1 MLTYSSV
8 GVIYGDIGTSP
19 LYTYAS
25 IFSFFTPTE
34 DQIIG
39 ATSLIL
45 WGLTLIVM
53 TKYCCESPS
62 LLSRSFTEPQKSP
75 GLLSPVILQSHKPR
89 NPNEQERGCH
99 QVSVLQPVSVP
110 IVFLARQCL
119 DTLDSRLLVMAD
131 EAVIGCSVHHD
142 VRRQWRGRYLCA
154 VQVP

>member
-53 TKYCCESPS
+53 IKYCCESPS
-62 LLSRSFTEPQKSP
+62 LD
-75 GLLSPVILQSHKPR
+75 GAVILQTHKSP
-89 NPNEQERGCH
+89 PLFMVQSLYIATKLP
-99 QVSVLQPVSVP
+99 QSSV
-110 IVFLARQCL
+110 
-119 DTLDSRLLVMAD
+119 
-131 EAVIGCSVHHD
+131 AVI
-142 VRRQWRGRYLCA
+142 L
-154 VQVP
+154 